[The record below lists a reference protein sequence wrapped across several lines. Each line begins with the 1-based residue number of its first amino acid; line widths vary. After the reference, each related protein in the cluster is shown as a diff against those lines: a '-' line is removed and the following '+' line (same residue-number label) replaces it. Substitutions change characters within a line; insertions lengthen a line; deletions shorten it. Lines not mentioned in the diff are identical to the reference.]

1 VKTLISVLIAG
12 MLMLYPFAV
21 YYGLHYFPP
30 RLLALILLVLLFL
43 RIVLLKNNLAKMPW
57 VLPATLLGSLAL
69 IFSLF
74 TESVIGFKL
83 YPLLVNCSLFVVF
96 AFSFLKPPSIIE
108 TFARLKEKNLN
119 KQGVKYTEKVTLI
132 WCVFFLVN
140 GGISLY
146 TALYSELEHWM
157 LYNGFIS
164 YVLMGSL
171 FAGEFLVRLKVKKY
185 HKDSETQEQ
194 QIND

>member
-1 VKTLISVLIAG
+1 VKSLISVLIAG

-30 RLLALILLVLLFL
+30 RFLAVILLVLLFL

-57 VLPATLLGSLAL
+57 VLPATILGSLAI

-74 TESVIGFKL
+74 TQSPIGFKL
-83 YPLLVNCSLFVVF
+83 YPLLVNCSLFTVF
-96 AFSFLKPPSIIE
+96 AFSLFKPPSVIE
-108 TFARLKEKNLN
+108 TLARLKEKNLN
-119 KQGVKYTEKVTLI
+119 RQGVKYTEKVTFL
-132 WCVFFLVN
+132 WCTFFFVN

-146 TALYSELEHWM
+146 TALYSEIEYWM

-171 FAGEFLVRLKVKKY
+171 FAGEFLVRLKVKKH
-185 HKDSETQEQ
+185 HKNSDTQEQ
-194 QIND
+194 QLNE

>member
-1 VKTLISVLIAG
+1 VKSLISVLIAG

-21 YYGLHYFPP
+21 YYGLHFFPP
-30 RLLALILLVLLFL
+30 RFLALILLVLLFC
-43 RIVLLKNNLAKMPW
+43 RIVLLRNNLAKIPW
-57 VLPATLLGSLAL
+57 VLPATLLGALAL

-83 YPLLVNCSLFVVF
+83 YPLLVNCSLFTVF
-96 AFSFLKPPSIIE
+96 AFSFFKPPSIIE
-108 TFARLKEKNLN
+108 TLARLKEKNLN
-119 KQGVKYTEKVTLI
+119 KQGVKYTEKVTLL

-146 TALYSELEHWM
+146 TALYSELEDWM

-164 YVLMGSL
+164 YVLMGCL
-171 FAGEFLVRLKVKKY
+171 FAGEFLVRLKVKKH

>member
-1 VKTLISVLIAG
+1 
-12 MLMLYPFAV
+12 MLYPFAV

-30 RLLALILLVLLFL
+30 KFLALILLALLFL
-43 RIVLLKNNLAKMPW
+43 RIVLLKNNLTKMPW

-83 YPLLVNCSLFVVF
+83 YPLLVNCSLFTVF
-96 AFSFLKPPSIIE
+96 AFSYLKPPSVIE
-108 TFARLKEKNLN
+108 TFARLQEKNLN
-119 KQGVKYTEKVTLI
+119 KQGVKYTEKVTLL

-146 TALYSELEHWM
+146 TALYSELEYWM

-171 FAGEFLVRLKVKKY
+171 FAVEFLVRLKVKKH
-185 HKDSETQEQ
+185 HKDRETQEQ
-194 QIND
+194 QLND